1 MRMSGWRYTKHRSGR
16 EGRGGSDR
24 GFAVDTGP
32 PPRQKRSRAAPRVA
46 RSSQQEQ
53 ITISAWQSGTAQG
66 LHTGESRAAF
76 LSEASLLLGRS
87 LDYETTL
94 AQVARLAVPVLAG
107 TCVVHVFE
115 GTEPPRVVIACAD
128 DAREKRLREY
138 ERRWPVRT
146 LSRTVVQSGK
156 ALICADVRPSLLES
170 LAQDPEHLAELR
182 SLGTRSFMV
191 VPLVTHDRILGTV
204 TLARYGADPPYGD
217 ADLALAEELGRR
229 IGTAVDH
236 ARLFRQAHDAEARSL
251 FLAEAS
257 HVLASSLDYPTTLRT
272 VAELAVPRLGDW
284 CVIDVLGDDQ
294 TIQRMAVVHRDPAHT
309 DLAREMELRPP
320 SSLSAPSQLSR
331 VLRTGRSGFFP
342 HVTPADVPN
351 RTADDFRPRLLRAV
365 NPISVMIVPL
375 GARGHVLGAVT
386 VMMAESRRHYSRAD
400 LALAED
406 LASRAAL
413 AVDNAR
419 LYRDAQNAER
429 RSAFLAEASRIL
441 ASSLD
446 YESTLTTVAG
456 LVVTELAD
464 WCVVDVVGL
473 DRRVV
478 RLPVAHADP
487 ARAADAEALRNMPV
501 DAGFFSRTPEFI
513 RRGHSLLA
521 TTLPP
526 EALAVWAQSDEHLR
540 VLRAIDPRSLVCV
553 PIVVRDRV
561 LGAIN
566 VMSNRDGRYREPE
579 LALCEEL
586 ARRAASAMEQ
596 GRLHRT
602 VQAARAQADE
612 ANRLKDEF
620 LATLSHELRSPL
632 SAVLMWSHMLRRGR
646 LDERQTTR
654 ALETIEQN
662 ARMQVRLIEDLLDVS
677 RIVAGKLTLHMAPVE
692 LGAVIMASIEI
703 VRPALEEKKIAL
715 GLEVSDARAVR
726 ADPARLQQVFV
737 NLLSNAIKFTAEGGR
752 IAVEARAVAERR
764 VMVTIA
770 DTGIGIPADVLPHVF
785 DRFRQADSST
795 TRRYGGLGLGLA
807 IARHLV
813 VGHGGTIEAESAG
826 TGWGATFRVVLP
838 VAAEERTTP
847 AVETGAPLDARV
859 LEGARVVV
867 VDDQSD
873 ARDLIAFVLSRY
885 GADVTPAT
893 SAAKALEALEGM
905 RADAL
910 IADIAMPDEDGYQL
924 ARRVRHLEQERIRS
938 TPIIAV
944 TALASAEDHARAL
957 DAGFDAYLAKPV
969 DPGELISVV
978 ARAIGR

>member
-1 MRMSGWRYTKHRSGR
+1 
-16 EGRGGSDR
+16 
-24 GFAVDTGP
+24 V

-46 RSSQQEQ
+46 RRSEQEHITVSSSSGQH
-53 ITISAWQSGTAQG
+53 GTALEQ
-66 LHTGESRAAF
+66 LQAAERRAAF

-115 GTEPPRVVIACAD
+115 GAEAPRVVIACTD
-128 DAREKRLREY
+128 RAREERLRQY

-156 ALICADVRPSLLES
+156 SLVCADVRPSLLES
-170 LAQDPEHLAELR
+170 LAQDAAHLAELR

-191 VPLVTHDRILGTV
+191 VPVVARERVLGTI
-204 TLARYGADPPYGD
+204 TLARYGAEPPYAEPD
-217 ADLALAEELGRR
+217 VALAEELGRR

-236 ARLFRQAHDAEARSL
+236 ARVFRQAHEAEARSL

-272 VAELAVPRLGDW
+272 VAELAVPRLADW
-284 CVIDVLGDDQ
+284 CVIDVLGDDE
-294 TIQRMAVVHRDPAHT
+294 TIRRMAVVHRDPAHA
-309 DLAREMELRPP
+309 DMAVEMERRPP

-331 VLRTGRSGFFP
+331 VLRTGRSAFFP
-342 HVTPADVPN
+342 HVTLADVPN
-351 RTADDFRPRLLRAV
+351 RAADDFRPRLLRAV

-375 GARGHVLGAVT
+375 GARNRVLGAVT
-386 VMMAESRRHYSRAD
+386 LMMAESGRHYSRAD

-419 LYRDAQNAER
+419 LYREAQNAQR
-429 RSAFLAEASRIL
+429 RSAFLAEAARLL

-446 YESTLTTVAG
+446 YESTLATVAR

-464 WCVVDVVGL
+464 WCVVDAVGL

-478 RLPVAHADP
+478 RLAVTHADP
-487 ARAADAEALRNMPV
+487 DRAADAAALQGLPV

-521 TTLPP
+521 TSLPP
-526 EALAVWAQSDEHLR
+526 DALPVWAQSEEHLR
-540 VLRAIDPRSLVCV
+540 VLRAIGPRSLVCV

-566 VMSNRDGRYREPE
+566 LMSNRDRRYGEPE

-586 ARRAASAMEQ
+586 ARLAASAMEQ
-596 GRLHRT
+596 GRLHRK

-612 ANRLKDEF
+612 ANRLKDDF

-632 SAVLMWSHMLRRGR
+632 SAVLMWSHMMRRGR
-646 LDERQTTR
+646 LDERQTAR

-677 RIVAGKLTLHMAPVE
+677 RIVADKLTLHMAPVE
-692 LGAVIMASIEI
+692 LSAVIIASIEI
-703 VRPALEEKKIAL
+703 VRAAAEEKNITL
-715 GLEVSDARAVR
+715 GLEVAGARVVR

-737 NLLSNAIKFTAEGGR
+737 NLLSNAIKFTGEGGR
-752 IAVEARAVAERR
+752 VAVEARPLADGR
-764 VMVTIA
+764 VMVTVA

-813 VGHGGTIEAESAG
+813 VRHGGTIEAESAG
-826 TGWGATFRVVLP
+826 TGQGAIFRVVLP
-838 VAAEERTTP
+838 LAPEERATP
-847 AVETGAPLDARV
+847 GSETITPLDSRV

-873 ARDLIAFVLSRY
+873 ARDLIALVLSRY

-924 ARRVRHLEQERIRS
+924 ARRIRRLAHERIRS

-944 TALASAEDHARAL
+944 SALASAEDHARAL
-957 DAGFDAYLAKPV
+957 DAGFDAHLAKPV
-969 DPGELISVV
+969 DPVELISVV